1 MTDESVS
8 TPSGHSA
15 NALLMQL
22 LLDIKRGHLS
32 RCESMGLTMG
42 DIRAINQLSFD
53 NLQYLMSSEVCVVQM
68 HVDRRLLSIL
78 LEQARRS
85 RWTQQMI
92 DRALLLG
99 ASMAMMRE
107 YFGLTTHVVATR
119 RRLLD
124 IEVQKGRSL
133 TLNEA
138 QEQQLWLSWR
148 QLGAQPVDSLEGL
161 DAMMILAERTGYS
174 LTTVCNSLLQASGT
188 LNVRISAARSCF
200 PSAGL
205 SEVAKR

>member
-53 NLQYLMSSEVCVVQM
+53 DLQYLMSSEVCVVQM

-124 IEVQKGRSL
+124 IEVQRG
-133 TLNEA
+133 
-138 QEQQLWLSWR
+138 
-148 QLGAQPVDSLEGL
+148 GH
-161 DAMMILAERTGYS
+161 
-174 LTTVCNSLLQASGT
+174 
-188 LNVRISAARSCF
+188 
-200 PSAGL
+200 
-205 SEVAKR
+205 

>member
-1 MTDESVS
+1 MIDESVS
-8 TPSGHSA
+8 MPSGHSA

-22 LLDIKRGHLS
+22 LLDIKRGQLS
-32 RCESMGLTMG
+32 RCESMGLNIS

-53 NLQYLMSSEVCVVQM
+53 DLQYLMSSEVCVVQM
-68 HVDRRLLSIL
+68 HVDRKLLSIL

-92 DRALLLG
+92 DRALVLG
-99 ASMAMMRE
+99 ASMAMMRD

-124 IEVQKGRSL
+124 IEVQKGRSSL
-133 TLNEA
+133 LNES
-138 QEQQLWLSWR
+138 QDQQLWLAWR

-161 DAMMILAERTGYS
+161 DVMMILAERNGYS
-174 LTTVCNSLLQASGT
+174 LTTIYRSLLQAGCT
-188 LNVRISAARSCF
+188 LPARVCPHSV
-200 PSAGL
+200 GGD
-205 SEVAKR
+205 EVTQ

>member
-1 MTDESVS
+1 MTDETVS
-8 TPSGHSA
+8 TQPGHSA

-32 RCESMGLTMG
+32 RCESMGLTIG

-53 NLQYLMSSEVCVVQM
+53 DLQYLMSSEVCVVQM
-68 HVDRRLLSIL
+68 HVDRKLLSIL

-92 DRALLLG
+92 DRALALG
-99 ASMAMMRE
+99 ASMAMMRD

-124 IEVQKGRSL
+124 IEVQKGRSTL
-133 TLNEA
+133 LNES
-138 QEQQLWLSWR
+138 QEQHVWLAWR
-148 QLGAQPVDSLEGL
+148 QLGAHPVDSLEGL
-161 DAMMILAERTGYS
+161 DTMMILAERTGFS
-174 LTTVCNSLLQASGT
+174 LTTLYRSLLQAGCSSP
-188 LNVRISAARSCF
+188 VRIGSPVA
-200 PSAGL
+200 SAGTD
-205 SEVAKR
+205 EVAKR